1 MYSILL
7 NFPVA
12 ASVKMF
18 VFCFYMVCLSTHV
31 WNLMFFKI
39 QSFETERSS
48 FFVFVFLFVSSSS
61 VLMALTY
68 WLRQRYAMFAWAA
81 GAAALIFRIETLI
94 FLGLFVLGDLLRGR
108 FSAIVQIIKHAIP
121 AAVVLLGKN

>member
-1 MYSILL
+1 
-7 NFPVA
+7 
-12 ASVKMF
+12 
-18 VFCFYMVCLSTHV
+18 
-31 WNLMFFKI
+31 MFFKI
-39 QSFETERSS
+39 QSSETERSS
-48 FFVFVFLFVSSSS
+48 LKKKKFSSS